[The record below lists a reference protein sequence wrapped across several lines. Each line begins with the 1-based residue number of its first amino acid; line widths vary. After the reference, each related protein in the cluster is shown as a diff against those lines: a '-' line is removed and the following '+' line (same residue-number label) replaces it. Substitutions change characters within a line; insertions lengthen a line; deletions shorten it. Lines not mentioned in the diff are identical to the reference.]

1 MVVERGKD
9 VVIEGLACPPPPPYP
24 SIRRKTRILHTY
36 TSEYYFFFFYYVCT
50 PFGRQLLTTCKNHH
64 HHHHHEEETR
74 LDLLFHTSSTAFK
87 DFLKSHTSILLLD
100 NERERTMCTE
110 PRSLYSAAPFLCYHV
125 CIILREFICVG
136 KSWRNLPGPS
146 SGT

>member
-1 MVVERGKD
+1 MS
-9 VVIEGLACPPPPPYP
+9 PPPSYP

-64 HHHHHEEETR
+64 HHHDDEETR